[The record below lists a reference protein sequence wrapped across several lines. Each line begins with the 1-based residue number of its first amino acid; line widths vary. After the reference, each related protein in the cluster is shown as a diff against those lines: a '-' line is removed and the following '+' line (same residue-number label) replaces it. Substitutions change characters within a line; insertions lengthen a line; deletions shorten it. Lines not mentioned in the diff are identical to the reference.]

1 MLAKNVIEI
10 LSRSIRTLRKLT
22 VSSLDGSITFHQSR
36 VLFLILEGLGQAQIA
51 ETIQVTPA
59 AVCKLMRELSEKGLI
74 TMCPGKDRRER
85 NLELTKEGARAL
97 SSVSKQVE
105 KKLNKGIE
113 ILTDKER
120 DDLLKGLE
128 VLNKLMGQIKEG

>member
-1 MLAKNVIEI
+1 MVAKTLLECIP
-10 LSRSIRTLRKLT
+10 RSIRTLRKLT

-36 VLFLILEGLGQAQIA
+36 VLFLIREGFGQAQIA
-51 ETIQVTPA
+51 ETFQITPA
-59 AVCKLMRELSEKGLI
+59 AVCKLMHQLSEKGFI

-97 SSVSKQVE
+97 SFVSKQVE

-113 ILTDKER
+113 LLTKEER

>member
-1 MLAKNVIEI
+1 MLAKALLES
-10 LSRSIRTLRKLT
+10 LPLSIRTLRKLT

-36 VLFLILEGLGQAQIA
+36 VLFLIREGFGQAQIA
-51 ETIQVTPA
+51 EVTQVTPA
-59 AVCKLMRELSEKGLI
+59 AVCKLMRELTEKGFI

-85 NLELTKEGARAL
+85 NLELTKDGARAL
-97 SSVSKQVE
+97 STVTKQVE

-113 ILTDKER
+113 HLTNEER

>member
-1 MLAKNVIEI
+1 MIATALLESIPI
-10 LSRSIRTLRKLT
+10 SIRTLRKLT

-36 VLFLILEGLGQAQIA
+36 VLFLIREGLGQAQIA
-51 ETIQVTPA
+51 DVIQVTPA
-59 AVCKLMRELSEKGLI
+59 AVCKLMRELSEKGLV

-85 NLELTKEGARAL
+85 NLDLTKEGARAL
-97 SSVSKQVE
+97 SSVTKQVE

-113 ILTDKER
+113 LLTNEER